1 VRVLVLGGR
10 APVALDH
17 ARRFAAQG
25 STVYVADSV
34 PCRISSYGRAVTET
48 FRVPPPRFAA
58 VEFAKELA
66 RIIQRKRID
75 LVLPTCEEVFY
86 VSRFRHYLPSECA
99 VFAPRFDQLRQLH
112 SKLRFL
118 ELAANCGAAVPVS
131 ARVRNIREAV
141 IWSDG
146 RPVVLKPEFSRFG
159 VHVRLYPDGIPPN
172 SAELAPV
179 GDWVVQEF
187 CAGKEIC
194 SYSVAVGGVVTAHV
208 EYQPRYRIASSSSFY
223 FDPCSAL
230 GVRDFID
237 QFVRKM
243 DFTGQI
249 SFDWI
254 IGRDDRNSILEC
266 NPRAISGLHLFDAL
280 DPLPA
285 AITGQTARCITP
297 RRDKPRMFSAIM
309 LSVGLLAA
317 MRTRRLG
324 EWLRDWRRAGDV
336 LLDNGEIAPM
346 LGGLMD
352 LGSHSWRALSQR
364 CSVREASTRDIE
376 WDGQDLPL

>member
-58 VEFAKELA
+58 AEFAKELA

-86 VSRFRHYLPSECA
+86 VGRLRHHLPSECS
-99 VFAPRFDQLRQLH
+99 VFAPPFEQLRQLH
-112 SKLRFL
+112 SKLHFL
-118 ELAANCGAAVPVS
+118 ELAANCGAAVPAS
-131 ARVRNIREAV
+131 ACVRNIREA
-141 IWSDG
+141 IAWSDG

-159 VHVRLYPDGIPPN
+159 VYIRLYPDGMPAD

-179 GDWVVQEF
+179 GDWVVQEL

-208 EYQPRYRIASSSSFY
+208 EYEPRYRIASSSSFY
-223 FDPCSAL
+223 FDPCSAP
-230 GVRDFID
+230 GVRNFID
-237 QFVRKM
+237 RFVRKIN
-243 DFTGQI
+243 FTGQI

-254 IGRDDRNSILEC
+254 IGRDDRNSVLEC

-285 AITGQTARCITP
+285 AIMGETKLCVTP
-297 RRDKPRMFSAIM
+297 RHDKPRMFSAIM
-309 LSVGLLAA
+309 LSVGLFVAI
-317 MRTRRLG
+317 RTRRLG
-324 EWLRDWRRAGDV
+324 EWLRDWRRASDV
-336 LLDNGEIAPM
+336 LLDNGEIAPT

-352 LGSHSWRALSQR
+352 IGSHSLRALSQR

-376 WDGQDLPL
+376 WDGQELPL